1 MPIIQN
7 FTSLFSLIANSEGS
21 ANNINKDTIK
31 RLVSEYIISS
41 MIDISESVLEFNFHV
56 QLKKNVEESK
66 SVNGVVSGEHTLKN
80 MQLIVDTRS
89 DKKLKLITP
98 DCIFVPF

>member
-41 MIDISESVLEFNFHV
+41 MIDISESVLEFDFHV
-56 QLKKNVEESK
+56 QLKKTIDDNDVDALK
-66 SVNGVVSGEHTLKN
+66 LKN
-80 MQLIVDTRS
+80 M
-89 DKKLKLITP
+89 
-98 DCIFVPF
+98 